1 MRRIVLVC
9 AVPSIAVLLLACA
22 AEPVAATNVASD
34 GEMVCKRE
42 YPTGSNLPVTKCRT
56 RAQIEAERAAANE
69 ALQRTTIGGSA
80 RSSR

>member
-9 AVPSIAVLLLACA
+9 AVPSIA
-22 AEPVAATNVASD
+22 